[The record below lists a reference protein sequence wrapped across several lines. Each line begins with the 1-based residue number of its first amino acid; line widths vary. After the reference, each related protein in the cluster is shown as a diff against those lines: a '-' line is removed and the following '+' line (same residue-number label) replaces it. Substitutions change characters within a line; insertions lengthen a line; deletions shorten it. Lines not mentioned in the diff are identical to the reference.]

1 MAPDR
6 FTLLLKAVRACQAC
20 AGALPHGVR
29 PVLQAHPD
37 ARVLLVGQAPGRKV
51 HASGI
56 PFDDA
61 SGERLRAWLGVDRAV
76 FYDPHQIAIL
86 PMGFCYPGTGRSGD
100 LPPRPECAPLW
111 RERLLAGLP
120 GIRLTVVIGHYA
132 QRHHLPGAGPRFTDV
147 VADWAR
153 HLPAVF
159 PIPHPSPRN
168 RAWLKRHPWFE
179 QEAVPALQAAV
190 AEALGGA
197 AQAGSNCAARRPL
210 KDA

>member
-6 FTLLLKAVRACQAC
+6 FTRLLNEVRACQVC
-20 AGALPHGVR
+20 AGALLHGVR

-51 HASGI
+51 HASGL

-61 SGERLRAWLGVDRAV
+61 SGERLRAWLGVSREV
-76 FYDPHQIAIL
+76 FYDVHQIAIL

-111 RERLLAGLP
+111 RDRLLAGLP
-120 GIRLTVVIGHYA
+120 RIRLTVVIGQYA
-132 QRHHLPGAGPRFTDV
+132 QRHHLPVAGASFTEV
-147 VADWAR
+147 VSGWAA
-153 HLPAVF
+153 HLPHAM

-168 RAWLKRHPWFE
+168 HAWLKRHPWFE
-179 QEAVPALQAAV
+179 RDAVPALQAAV
-190 AEALGGA
+190 AAALGNGG
-197 AQAGSNCAARRPL
+197 QPL
-210 KDA
+210 VAPSGG